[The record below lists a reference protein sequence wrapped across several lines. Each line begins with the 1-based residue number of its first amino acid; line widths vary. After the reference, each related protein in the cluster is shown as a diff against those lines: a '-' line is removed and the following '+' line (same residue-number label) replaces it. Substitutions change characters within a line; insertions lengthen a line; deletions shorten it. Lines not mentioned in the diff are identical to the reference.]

1 MPRQKKSARLWLRP
15 ARRKSRRLVANA
27 VWIIVDGN
35 KHVATG
41 CLKGQ
46 AREAEKQL
54 AAYIAEKYSP
64 SRRAR
69 DIDRIDVA
77 DVLSIYLDDCG
88 PRMADRLK
96 LERCICRLNEYWGGK
111 MLSQVT
117 AAECRAYVK
126 GRGKSGGARADLETL
141 RAAINHHAKENLH
154 YGLVRVALPAKGSP
168 RDRWL
173 NRSEAAKLIW
183 ACWRY
188 REQQTVHRG
197 RQKGQLVATDKRPL
211 RHLARFILIGLYT
224 GTRAG
229 AIASASPYR
238 QDGHSFVDIEQGI
251 FYRLAIGRRATN
263 KRQTPAPIP
272 PRLLAHMRRWV
283 RRGLVTSHFVEWQGA
298 PVKSVKTAFKHAV
311 ALAGLWGKVTP
322 HTLRHTA
329 ATWLMQRGVPI
340 WQAAGFLG
348 MSADMIE
355 RTYGHHHPDYMRAAA
370 AAITSKQSQNVS
382 LVVSLVEPETSAAKR
397 QKPC

>member
-1 MPRQKKSARLWLRP
+1 MPRHRKGARLWLRSP
-15 ARRKSRRLVANA
+15 RRRGGKVVANA
-27 VWIIVDGN
+27 VWIIVDGSR
-35 KHVATG
+35 HIATG
-41 CLKGQ
+41 CLEDQ
-46 AREAEKQL
+46 AREAETRL

-64 SRRAR
+64 TRHAR
-69 DIDRIDVA
+69 DIDRIDLA
-77 DVLSIYLDDCG
+77 DVLAIYLDDCG
-88 PRMADRLK
+88 SRMVDQLK
-96 LERCICRLNEYWGGK
+96 LERCIGRLNEFWGGK

-117 AAECRAYVK
+117 TAECRTYVK
-126 GRGKSGGARADLETL
+126 GRGKTGGARADLETL

-154 YGLVRVALPAKGSP
+154 YGAVRVSLPPKGPP

-173 NRSEAAKLIW
+173 TRAEAARLIW
-183 ACWRY
+183 VCWRY
-188 REQQTVHRG
+188 RETQTLHRG
-197 RQKGQLVATDKRPL
+197 RGKGQLAQTDKRPL

-238 QDGHSFVDIEQGI
+238 DLGYSFVDLDHGI

-283 RRGLVTSHFVEWQGA
+283 RRGVVTSHFVEWHGA
-298 PVKSVKTAFKHAV
+298 PVKSVKTGFAHAV
-311 ALAGLWGKVTP
+311 KLAGLWGKVTP

-340 WQAAGFLG
+340 WQAAGYLG

-370 AAITSKQSQNVS
+370 QAITTKHPQNVS
-382 LVVSLVEPETSAAKR
+382 LVVPLVQPQTAGSKR
-397 QKPC
+397 QKS